1 MLEGIQRL
9 LQAARRRR
17 LASFVKRRHFQVSL
31 DENTPETPLR
41 MYSRKVAG
49 LELFSIT
56 VQYKDDSADL
66 LSHYTV
72 SLTSSLVWRQVG
84 GRLSLHYRTPYT
96 LYYLHAHQQGAGY
109 WRLKRLIKPLLSMIR
124 NNLPKEMHDVI
135 PLVYLICNLSSLP
148 N

>member
-1 MLEGIQRL
+1 MNIQ
-9 LQAARRRR
+9 
-17 LASFVKRRHFQVSL
+17 FQVSL

-84 GRLSLHYRTPYT
+84 GRLSLHYRYPVSALVIRRGYT
-96 LYYLHAHQQGAGY
+96 VERG
-109 WRLKRLIKPLLSMIR
+109 K
-124 NNLPKEMHDVI
+124 
-135 PLVYLICNLSSLP
+135 
-148 N
+148 